1 MEADRITTGDYWFEV
16 VKMDGRRVD
25 RVLVSPVRGRGRR

>member
-1 MEADRITTGDYWFEV
+1 MEADRITAGEYRFEV

-25 RVLVSPVRGRGRR
+25 RVLVSPVKSRGRR